1 MVKARGGYAEYF
13 YLFRLTCRAVYGI
26 LFLYREKIVFFD
38 RRITMT
44 YHNIEDHAPS
54 LLPDGFGFRL
64 VWSDEFDGD
73 SLDAGKWDY
82 RLDMMGR
89 RHPAWTDKGV
99 KVENGCAVFSVF
111 EENGEIVS
119 SQLQTGRNF
128 MDQPTEATTFG
139 GDHLQWPIGKLHKSK
154 FLHLYGYYECRC
166 RLQQKDGWWSAF
178 WMQSPVIGASLDP
191 KKTGSEVDIMECFK
205 PNTIISHNVF
215 TGGYGLDMQRR
226 SAGGVVFDS
235 PPDAF
240 HTFGLLW
247 LPDRYV
253 FYVDGKEDGTITEN
267 VSGTEEFILI
277 STETM
282 GYRRKD
288 HRPTKE
294 AVEVAKTG
302 DTFLVDHV
310 RVFDIIK

>member
-1 MVKARGGYAEYF
+1 MYQ
-13 YLFRLTCRAVYGI
+13 
-26 LFLYREKIVFFD
+26 
-38 RRITMT
+38 
-44 YHNIEDHAPS
+44 YHVDNHAPS
-54 LLPDGFGFRL
+54 LLPEGFNFKL

-73 SLDAGKWDY
+73 RIDDQKWNY
-82 RLDMMGR
+82 RLNMMGK

-99 KVENGCAVFSVF
+99 KVENGFAVFSVF

-119 SQLQTGRNF
+119 SQLQTGHNF
-128 MDQPTEATTFG
+128 MDQPTERTMFG
-139 GDHLQWPIGKLHKSK
+139 HDDLQWQIGKLHESK

-166 RLQQKDGWWSAF
+166 RLQQKNGWWSAF
-178 WMQSPVIGASLDP
+178 WMQSPIIGASLDP

-205 PNTIISHNVF
+205 PNAVVAHNVF

-226 SAGGVVFDS
+226 SAGGMEFVT
-235 PPDAF
+235 PPEMF

-253 FYVDGKEDGTITEN
+253 FYIDGKEDGIITEN
-267 VSGTEEFILI
+267 VSATEEFILI

-282 GYRRKD
+282 GYRHKE

-294 AVEVAKTG
+294 AIDAARTG

-310 RVFDIIK
+310 RVFDLI